1 MRDKVMENSRYK
13 ILMVEDEE
21 LYRKAFTRF
30 VEEEGL
36 QYDCT
41 EAESVSEAR
50 SILSSEKFD
59 IVLADYS
66 LGDGTAFDILD
77 LVKDTPIIFITG
89 IGDEKVAV
97 KAWKAGAYDY
107 LIKDFERNYIKA
119 IPITIE
125 NAIKHKKAEE
135 QIRLLTGAVMSTDD
149 SVYITDMEGNIIFV
163 NKAFCETYGYEE
175 EEIIGKHSSILSGES
190 PQIADG
196 EDGHQDSREVDL
208 YHRRKDGG
216 EFPVSLSISAI
227 KDENGNEFAFVGVA
241 RDISE
246 RIFIE
251 DKVRTLNLKLKRGS
265 RIMG

>member
-1 MRDKVMENSRYK
+1 MEDSRYK

-216 EFPVSLSISAI
+216 EFPVSLSVSAI
-227 KDENGNEFAFVGVA
+227 RDENGNEFAFVGVA

-251 DKVRTLNLKLKRGS
+251 DKVRTLSLKLKRGS

>member
-1 MRDKVMENSRYK
+1 MVMENSRYK

-21 LYRKAFTRF
+21 LYRKAFMRF
-30 VEEEGL
+30 VKEEEL

-163 NKAFCETYGYEE
+163 NKAFCETYEYGE
-175 EEIIGKHSSILSGES
+175 EEIIGKHVGILSDEE
-190 PQIADG
+190 PQSTD
-196 EDGHQDSREVDL
+196 EKDSCQDFDNREVDL

-216 EFPVSLSISAI
+216 EFPVSLSVSAI
-227 KDENGNEFAFVGVA
+227 RDENENAFAFVGVA

>member
-1 MRDKVMENSRYK
+1 MEDSRYK

-21 LYRKAFTRF
+21 LYREAFLRF
-30 VEEEGL
+30 VKEEEL

-135 QIRLLTGAVMSTDD
+135 QIRLLTGAVMSTDN

-163 NKAFCETYGYEE
+163 NKAFCETYGYGE
-175 EEIIGKHSSILSGES
+175 EEIIGKHVGILSVEE
-190 PQIADG
+190 PQSTDG
-196 EDGHQDSREVDL
+196 EDGHQDSREADL
-208 YHRRKDGG
+208 YHRRKDL
-216 EFPVSLSISAI
+216 SLIH
-227 KDENGNEFAFVGVA
+227 
-241 RDISE
+241 ISE
-246 RIFIE
+246 PTRPY
-251 DKVRTLNLKLKRGS
+251 
-265 RIMG
+265 

>member
-1 MRDKVMENSRYK
+1 MEDSRYK

-149 SVYITDMEGNIIFV
+149 SVYITDMEGNVIFV

-190 PQIADG
+190 PQSADG
-196 EDGHQDSREVDL
+196 EDGHQDSREADL

-216 EFPVSLSISAI
+216 EFPVSLSVSAI
-227 KDENGNEFAFVGVA
+227 RDENGNEFAFVGVA

>member
-1 MRDKVMENSRYK
+1 MENSRYK

-21 LYRKAFTRF
+21 LYREAFLRF
-30 VEEEGL
+30 VKEEEL

-59 IVLADYS
+59 ILLADYS

-190 PQIADG
+190 PQIVDG

-216 EFPVSLSISAI
+216 EFPVSLSVSAI
-227 KDENGNEFAFVGVA
+227 RDENGNEFAFVGVA

>member
-1 MRDKVMENSRYK
+1 MRDKVMEDSRYK

-21 LYRKAFTRF
+21 LYREAFLRF
-30 VEEEGL
+30 VKEEEL

-135 QIRLLTGAVMSTDD
+135 QIRLLTGAVMSTDN

-163 NKAFCETYGYEE
+163 NKAFCETYGYGE
-175 EEIIGKHSSILSGES
+175 EEIIGKHVGILSVEE
-190 PQIADG
+190 PQSTDG
-196 EDGHQDSREVDL
+196 EDGHQDSREADL
-208 YHRRKDGG
+208 YHRRKDL
-216 EFPVSLSISAI
+216 SLIH
-227 KDENGNEFAFVGVA
+227 
-241 RDISE
+241 ISE
-246 RIFIE
+246 PTRPY
-251 DKVRTLNLKLKRGS
+251 
-265 RIMG
+265 

>member
-1 MRDKVMENSRYK
+1 MEDSRYK

-163 NKAFCETYGYEE
+163 NKAFCETYGYGE

-190 PQIADG
+190 PQSADG
-196 EDGHQDSREVDL
+196 EDGHQDSREADL

-216 EFPVSLSISAI
+216 EFPVSLSVSAI
-227 KDENGNEFAFVGVA
+227 RDENENEFAFVGVA

>member
-1 MRDKVMENSRYK
+1 MEDSRYK

-21 LYRKAFTRF
+21 LYREAFLRF
-30 VEEEGL
+30 VKEEEL

-163 NKAFCETYGYEE
+163 NKAFCETYGYGE

-216 EFPVSLSISAI
+216 EFPVSLSVSAI
-227 KDENGNEFAFVGVA
+227 RDENGNEFAFVGVA

-246 RIFIE
+246 RVFIE

>member
-1 MRDKVMENSRYK
+1 MEDSRYK

-163 NKAFCETYGYEE
+163 NKAFCETYGYGE
-175 EEIIGKHSSILSGES
+175 EEIIGKHVGILSEEE
-190 PQIADG
+190 PQSTDEADSC
-196 EDGHQDSREVDL
+196 QDFDNREVDL

-216 EFPVSLSISAI
+216 EFPVSLSVSAI
-227 KDENGNEFAFVGVA
+227 RDENGNEFAFVGVA